1 MQAICIGWIQA
12 QMVAIVAELPE
23 EGQATKTPT
32 EAIAQV

>member
-1 MQAICIGWIQA
+1 
-12 QMVAIVAELPE
+12 MVAIVAELPE